1 MARPVTGFFSFLLPS
16 FSGHHVLVRRGRIQ
30 FPVSKEF
37 PAISTRFSHYT
48 ARLGWFYRVFTEF
61 FAGNVKKNKQQLI
74 GGHQKRL
81 YRVFFC
87 EIAKLG
93 FVTWKSRSSKSV
105 TEFFA
110 CHFTEFFF
118 VFFWPPQRS
127 LDEQTRTG
135 GFLNQPLLFLK
146 RKKRKNK
153 IFTVKKNESK
163 MGKTEKRKWKNQ
175 PPTLVRRPFLF
186 FLSFFFVAFFASF
199 STFSSPFFFKKNKER
214 PATPS
219 FIFFFFFRGFG

>member
-1 MARPVTGFFSFLLPS
+1 M
-16 FSGHHVLVRRGRIQ
+16 LVRRGRIQ

-146 RKKRKNK
+146 RKKRKKK
-153 IFTVKKNESK
+153 IFTVKKERVENGKNREKK
-163 MGKTEKRKWKNQ
+163 MEK
-175 PPTLVRRPFLF
+175 PTPDPRSATVSL
-186 FLSFFFVAFFASF
+186 LSFFFFCCIFRFFLHIF
-199 STFSSPFFFKKNKER
+199 FPFFF
-214 PATPS
+214 
-219 FIFFFFFRGFG
+219 

>member
-61 FAGNVKKNKQQLI
+61 FAGNVKKNKQLI

-118 VFFWPPQRS
+118 C
-127 LDEQTRTG
+127 
-135 GFLNQPLLFLK
+135 LFLA
-146 RKKRKNK
+146 
-153 IFTVKKNESK
+153 T
-163 MGKTEKRKWKNQ
+163 T
-175 PPTLVRRPFLF
+175 TLVRRANEDRRFL
-186 FLSFFFVAFFASF
+186 
-199 STFSSPFFFKKNKER
+199 K
-214 PATPS
+214 PAPS
-219 FIFFFFFRGFG
+219 FLKA